1 MTVNP
6 PSYDPNTMPQS
17 FTYQSTDT
25 SSRPSNATTTSFSTT
40 TNSYSTT
47 FPYSSHVQEPAK
59 FKVLIVGAGIGGLM
73 LGYCL
78 ERCGIE
84 YVILERMGRHQV
96 AKSAIQLTANT
107 LLAIEQMGLLP
118 EVMRIAK
125 PVSCV
130 TLRKHNM
137 TVVGKLDTLY
147 CKERYGY
154 HSLVVK
160 RTEFIEIL
168 IKRMG
173 SHRIQ
178 WNRKVLEVVNGNAGV
193 QCRCAN
199 NHVEQGDIIV
209 GADGAHSAV
218 RQNLYRS
225 LQGKNVLPKSDTED
239 LKFTQNAVMG
249 MTNPL
254 DLNMYP
260 AVGARFT
267 ECNIIIGKESPYTM
281 WINSTAGNRINWC
294 VTGPLLTPDKTKQNF
309 AVSEFGPE
317 AVEAVCDLIHDLK
330 IPFGGTLGDLIMKTP
345 KECITKVLVE
355 EKHYKTWH
363 YGRTVLIGEAVHKFA
378 SFSGQGAEQAI
389 LDAICLVNLLHK
401 LNTYELH
408 EITKAFEAY
417 QEERLPVTKAAVQVS
432 GQVANLLNSQGFSS
446 EFKRK
451 IVFNLPNWVRTSSVD
466 KMQVR
471 PTLDFLPKI
480 EDRGS
485 RSIKS
490 AYSIKSF

>member
-6 PSYDPNTMPQS
+6 TSYDPTTMPQN
-17 FTYQSTDT
+17 FKFNPTDASS
-25 SSRPSNATTTSFSTT
+25 SSRPSNATTTSFS
-40 TNSYSTT
+40 NQYSAT
-47 FPYSSHVQEPAK
+47 FPYSSHVQEPPK

-84 YVILERMGRHQV
+84 YVILEKMGYLNV
-96 AKSAIQLTANT
+96 PKSAIQLTANT

-160 RTEFIEIL
+160 RTEFCEIL

-225 LQGKNVLPKSDTED
+225 LLNKNVLPKSDTED

-249 MTNPL
+249 LTNPL
-254 DLNMYP
+254 DLEVYP

-267 ECNIIIGKESPYTM
+267 ECHIVIGKESPYTM
-281 WINSTAGNRINWC
+281 WISTTAGNRVNWC
-294 VTGPLLTPDKTKQNF
+294 VTGPLLTPDKITQNF
-309 AVSEFGPE
+309 KVSEFGPE
-317 AVEAVCDLIHDLK
+317 AVEAVCDLIHHLK
-330 IPFGGTLGDLIMKTP
+330 IPFGGTLGDLIAKTP

-389 LDAICLVNLLHK
+389 LDAICLVNLLNNQK
-401 LNTYELH
+401 TYELH
-408 EITKAFEAY
+408 ELTKVFETY
-417 QEERLPVTKAAVQVS
+417 YEERSPVTKAAVQVS
-432 GQVANLLNSQGFSS
+432 GQVANLLNSQGYSS

-451 IVFNLPNWVRTSSVD
+451 IVFNLPSWVRTSSVD

-471 PTLDFLPKI
+471 PMLDFLPKI

-490 AYSIKSF
+490 ARSIKSF